1 VIAEG
6 GEKCLKKFYTL
17 PTFPIWPEKALAY
30 INKLKDSGAREVI
43 VLHVIDQRGMERL
56 HRFMGDERFEALKKH
71 REEETQK
78 QLKRIANE
86 LKKTGLEVKI
96 RIEYGIPVKEIL
108 RVEKEEEDT
117 SAIVI
122 GSHGMSHLQELFL
135 GSVSEKANRRSIK
148 PVFVIKR

>member
-1 VIAEG
+1 MFEYQNRFNSWQQKHDELV
-6 GEKCLKKFYTL
+6 KKY
-17 PTFPIWPEKALAY
+17 
-30 INKLKDSGAREVI
+30 
-43 VLHVIDQRGMERL
+43 
-56 HRFMGDERFEALKKH
+56 

-86 LKKTGLEVKI
+86 LKKAGLEVRL

-108 RVEKEEEDT
+108 RVEKEEEET

-122 GSHGMSHLQELFL
+122 GSHGMSNLQELFL
-135 GSVSEKANRRSIK
+135 GSVSEKVIRRSIK

>member
-1 VIAEG
+1 
-6 GEKCLKKFYTL
+6 LKKFYTL

-71 REEETQK
+71 REEE
-78 QLKRIANE
+78 
-86 LKKTGLEVKI
+86 
-96 RIEYGIPVKEIL
+96 
-108 RVEKEEEDT
+108 DT

-135 GSVSEKANRRSIK
+135 GSVSEKANGRSIK